1 MNFPSVL
8 AMMNERLDWT
18 QKLGDAFLAQEEQVM
33 ATVQTLREKAYAQGS
48 LRTSGNQNV
57 VVQEKVI
64 VVEPANPDVITVP
77 VYDPYVVYGPWWYP
91 AYPPY
96 AFYPPGFI
104 VGSSVLF
111 FGTGVFFG
119 AAWGYA
125 WGGFD
130 WHHHHCFIDVN
141 QHIRF
146 NRHIDR
152 RRFADRFAAG
162 PDGRG
167 RWRHDPV
174 HRKGVIYRDRTTRER
189 FGQGQRPGTGAR
201 QEFRGRFPDGG
212 TGGQGASI
220 APPWSGRGVH
230 PAATVRPPAGLGI
243 SRSRS
248 VPGAAVHHPGA
259 MRPSAPPLRPAPRP
273 ERPAVSPQRPRS
285 VFDRLE
291 RSGSE
296 AGSSSQRGSESRQRM
311 VVPRPA
317 VPSGGGGPP
326 ADAYA
331 EAVLERP
338 AGEGPAEVEGEGE
351 RHRGDIRQTA
361 RKRRRIMIPSVS
373 DRKNGRQRQC
383 GVAIGAALLLLLFA
397 HVPVQAAA
405 VRGPQQKTFP
415 SPEEAVK
422 AMIAAVRAH
431 DVKAM
436 RVVLGPGSKGI
447 VSSGD
452 EAADREDREEFVKS
466 YESSTGSRWRVRR
479 ERSSGWAIMTGPCR
493 FPS

>member
-1 MNFPSVL
+1 MMARLCIRPLMWALILSLVLPAGGFAQGDTEAPTAFRQEELDQMLAPIALYPDSLLVQILMAATYPLEVAIAAQWVKANPDLKDDRLAEAMEQRDWDPSVKSLVNFPSVL

-18 QKLGDAFLAQEEQVM
+18 RKLGDAFLVQEEQVM

-48 LRTSGNQNV
+48 LRTSANQNV
-57 VVQEKVI
+57 VVQDKEI

-77 VYDPYVVYGPWWYP
+77 VYDPYMVYGPWWYP

-104 VGSSVLF
+104 VGSNVLF

-130 WHHHHCFIDVN
+130 WHRRHCFIDVN

-167 RWRHDPV
+167 PWRHDPA

-201 QEFRGRFPDGG
+201 QEFRGRFPDRG
-212 TGGQGASI
+212 TGGPGSVDR
-220 APPWSGRGVH
+220 PPV
-230 PAATVRPPAGLGI
+230 VRPRGAPGRDGAASGAVRDLP
-243 SRSRS
+243 SRS
-248 VPGAAVHHPGA
+248 VPGSG
-259 MRPSAPPLRPAPRP
+259 RPTIQAPVRQSAPPLRPAPRP

-291 RSGSE
+291 RSGNE

-311 VVPRPA
+311 VAPLPA
-317 VPSGGGGPP
+317 VPSGSGGGNRPP
-326 ADAYA
+326 
-331 EAVLERP
+331 
-338 AGEGPAEVEGEGE
+338 G
-351 RHRGDIRQTA
+351 GD
-361 RKRRRIMIPSVS
+361 
-373 DRKNGRQRQC
+373 G
-383 GVAIGAALLLLLFA
+383 
-397 HVPVQAAA
+397 
-405 VRGPQQKTFP
+405 VRGGGAG
-415 SPEEAVK
+415 SPGGRGA
-422 AMIAAVRAH
+422 
-431 DVKAM
+431 
-436 RVVLGPGSKGI
+436 GGG
-447 VSSGD
+447 G
-452 EAADREDREEFVKS
+452 
-466 YESSTGSRWRVRR
+466 GRR
-479 ERSSGWAIMTGPCR
+479 
-493 FPS
+493 